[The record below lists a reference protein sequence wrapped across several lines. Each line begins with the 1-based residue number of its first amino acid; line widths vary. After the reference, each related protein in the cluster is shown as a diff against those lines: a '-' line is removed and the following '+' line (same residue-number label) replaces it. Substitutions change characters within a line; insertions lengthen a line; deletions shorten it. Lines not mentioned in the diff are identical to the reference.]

1 MKIVFMGTP
10 DFAVPC
16 LTALKEAGHEILAVF
31 TQPDKP
37 KGRGYALTP
46 PPVKVKALEF
56 GLSVH
61 QPATLRDGQAADLL
75 RELAPDVI
83 VVVAYGKMLP
93 VEILHIPPCGCVN
106 VHASLLPRHRGASPI
121 QWAVV
126 CGDKETGVTTMH
138 MAEGMDTGDMLEKAV
153 TPIDPEETAQT
164 LHDRLSAMGAS
175 LIVQTLTGLQAGR
188 IIPEKQDEA
197 LATKAPIIRKEMG
210 RLDFTR
216 PAQTL
221 HDLTRGFY
229 PWPAAYTSLSGKRL
243 KVLQTRALQAEET
256 PSVAGEPGEVLESG
270 GRLVVSCGG
279 GSALELL
286 EVQLE
291 GKKPMRAA
299 ELLRGRPIP
308 AGTRLGEEE

>member
-16 LTALKEAGHEILAVF
+16 LTALKEAGHDILAVF

-37 KGRGYALTP
+37 KGRGYVLTP
-46 PPVKVKALEF
+46 PPVKVKALEY
-56 GLSVH
+56 GLPVF
-61 QPATLRDGQAADLL
+61 QPATLRDGEAAGIL
-75 RELAPDVI
+75 RNLAPDVI
-83 VVVAYGKMLP
+83 VVVAYGKILP
-93 VEILHIPPCGCVN
+93 VEILNIPPHGCVN

-126 CGDKETGVTTMH
+126 CGDKETGVTTML

-153 TPIDPEETAQT
+153 TPIDPEETAEA

-175 LIVQTLTGLQAGR
+175 LIVQTLADLKAGTVT
-188 IIPEKQDEA
+188 PEKQDEA

-210 RLDFTR
+210 RLDFTKS
-216 PAQTL
+216 AQEL
-221 HDLTRGFY
+221 HDLARGFY
-229 PWPAAYTSLSGKRL
+229 PWPAAYTGLSGKRL
-243 KVLQTRALQAEET
+243 KVLKTRVA
-256 PSVAGEPGEVLESG
+256 PSAPGEPGGILEAG
-270 GRLVVSCGG
+270 DRLIVSCGG
-279 GSALELL
+279 GTALELL

-291 GKKPMRAA
+291 GKKPMQAA

-308 AGTRLGEEE
+308 VGTLLGE